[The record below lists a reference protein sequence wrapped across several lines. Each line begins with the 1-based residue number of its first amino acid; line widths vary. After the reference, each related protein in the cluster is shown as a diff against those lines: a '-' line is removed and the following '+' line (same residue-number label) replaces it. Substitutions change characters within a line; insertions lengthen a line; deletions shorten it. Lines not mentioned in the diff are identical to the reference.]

1 MRLLASPGLFSC
13 APRPDAPRGAS
24 ESAHFLGRSAMKTEH
39 ASGRHLLQTGE
50 RFLGHTIAVL
60 VGLMLMI
67 VGLALGV
74 TMVALPIG
82 IPVGLGGLLLFIWGL
97 CFAAPR
103 TQT

>member
-1 MRLLASPGLFSC
+1 
-13 APRPDAPRGAS
+13 
-24 ESAHFLGRSAMKTEH
+24 MKTDH
-39 ASGRHLLQTGE
+39 DSGRHLLETGE

-67 VGLALGV
+67 VGLATGV

>member
-1 MRLLASPGLFSC
+1 
-13 APRPDAPRGAS
+13 
-24 ESAHFLGRSAMKTEH
+24 MKTEH

-50 RFLGHTIAVL
+50 RLLGHTIAVV
-60 VGLMLMI
+60 VGLVLMI
-67 VGLALGV
+67 FGLAMGV

>member
-1 MRLLASPGLFSC
+1 
-13 APRPDAPRGAS
+13 
-24 ESAHFLGRSAMKTEH
+24 MKTDH
-39 ASGRHLLQTGE
+39 TSARHLFQTGE
-50 RFLGHTIAVL
+50 RVLGHTIAVL

-67 VGLALGV
+67 FGLAMGV

>member
-1 MRLLASPGLFSC
+1 
-13 APRPDAPRGAS
+13 
-24 ESAHFLGRSAMKTEH
+24 MKTEH
-39 ASGRHLLQTGE
+39 ASGRHLLQIGE
-50 RFLGHTIAVL
+50 RVLGHTIAVL

-67 VGLALGV
+67 VGLAMGV

>member
-1 MRLLASPGLFSC
+1 
-13 APRPDAPRGAS
+13 
-24 ESAHFLGRSAMKTEH
+24 MKTDH
-39 ASGRHLLQTGE
+39 TSARHLLQIGE
-50 RFLGHTIAVL
+50 RVLGHTIAVL

-67 VGLALGV
+67 VGLAMGV

-103 TQT
+103 TQA

>member
-1 MRLLASPGLFSC
+1 
-13 APRPDAPRGAS
+13 
-24 ESAHFLGRSAMKTEH
+24 MKTEH
-39 ASGRHLLQTGE
+39 ASARHLLQTGE

-67 VGLALGV
+67 LGLAMGV

-103 TQT
+103 SQP

>member
-1 MRLLASPGLFSC
+1 
-13 APRPDAPRGAS
+13 
-24 ESAHFLGRSAMKTEH
+24 MKTEP

-60 VGLMLMI
+60 VGLVLMI
-67 VGLALGV
+67 FGLAMGV

-103 TQT
+103 AQT